1 MDIEFKNAVILPVIS
16 PNSLTFGSLDPYDN
30 KEIFKDG
37 DLTNYLPEFES
48 QAMTYMDSYGCV
60 SNSFENALEAVIKK
74 TLNDDYWLRD
84 NIYLN
89 GYPNFSDR
97 DLVVLSGTIPRVGN
111 SGEKVLQTAQD
122 KGLIAQ
128 TIADWDTTGRDT
140 NLVEQNYYA
149 YTRLP
154 SSERLA
160 KEFNKRYKITGT
172 WVHRNN
178 WEQASKEG
186 ALQVYVKAWYKN
198 SEGKYYNPN
207 GTSNH
212 AVIMANYKET
222 KIFDTYE
229 PRIKQL
235 TSWDDAHIWALK
247 INITRLMAN
256 KPILE
261 NNTLIQLVEGQGNFG
276 LYLDDK
282 IFVDDLSKII
292 ASWLVRNN
300 GNLNGKTK
308 ALTLEDWNLF
318 DKYNLKN
325 EKL

>member
-16 PNSLTFGSLDPYDN
+16 PDSLTFGSLDPYDN
-30 KEIFKDG
+30 KDIFKDG

-48 QAMTYMDSYGCV
+48 QAMTYFDSYGCV
-60 SNSFENALEAVIKK
+60 SHSFENALEALIKK

-308 ALTLEDWNLF
+308 ALTLADWDMF